1 MNTIVRNNF
10 IIKAILLTF
19 LLMSFVAQAKDQ
31 NIADNKDYLL
41 DKLGNEF
48 VLHASEQNFTA
59 LDKLFNLTFFAEKIA
74 GLVFNSE
81 RDRAG
86 FVIGFMEQIKS
97 STYSKN
103 LLLSTTLEQ
112 STFKYLGLNKNKEPI
127 IRISYTE
134 GGSEYIK
141 LIVRPNSK
149 GVLLV
154 NDFFMASSGNL
165 TSVEIANATKLL
177 LTPSES
183 VLKKLLGVKQV
194 DETLAA
200 KFKEVGKL
208 RAQGKNKEA
217 YDLILSFPEKLR
229 NQREIILLSISL
241 ATFFD
246 DNLYRRDLSNL
257 DRLYSDDPKL
267 AFMLVDHHFYEE
279 DWPKAIAAIEIS
291 KKEWVDDGALNVILA
306 SAFYESKD
314 FASAIKAS
322 EYAIEIE
329 PDYEDAYWTA
339 FTIYNAAGE
348 FGKMIE
354 MLEVLKN
361 QFSYEF
367 DANNFTEDLEYSAF
381 VKSNEFKVWFK

>member
-1 MNTIVRNNF
+1 MNAIVRNCF
-10 IIKAILLTF
+10 ITKAILLIF
-19 LLMSFVAQAKDQ
+19 LSLSFVAQAKDQ
-31 NIADNKDYLL
+31 NITDNKDHLL

-48 VLHASEQNFTA
+48 VLHASEQNYAA
-59 LDKLFNLTFFAEKIA
+59 LDKLFNLTSHAEKIA
-74 GLVFNSE
+74 GLIFNSA

-86 FVIGFMEQIKS
+86 FVKGFMERIDNTS
-97 STYSKN
+97 YSKG
-103 LLLSTTLEQ
+103 LLITTTVQQ
-112 STFKYLGLNKNKEPI
+112 STFKYLGLNKNKEPV
-127 IRISYTE
+127 IRISFVE
-134 GGSEYIK
+134 GGTEYIK
-141 LIVRPNSK
+141 LITRPNSK

-154 NDFFMASSGNL
+154 NDFSMATSGNL
-165 TSVEIANATKLL
+165 ASVQIANTTKLL

-183 VLKKLLGVKQV
+183 VLKKLLGVKQIDDKLV
-194 DETLAA
+194 AN
-200 KFKEVGKL
+200 FQEVGKL

-229 NQREIILLSISL
+229 DRKEIILLSIGL

-279 DWPKAIAAIEIS
+279 NWPKAIAAIELA
-291 KKEWVDDGALNVILA
+291 KKEWADDGALNTMLA
-306 SAFYESKD
+306 SVFYQGED

-329 PDYEDAYWTA
+329 PDYEDAYWIA
-339 FTIYNAAGE
+339 FTVYNAAGE
-348 FGKMIE
+348 FEKMIRL
-354 MLEVLKN
+354 LEILEG

-367 DANNFTEDLEYSAF
+367 DANSFIEDPEYTGF